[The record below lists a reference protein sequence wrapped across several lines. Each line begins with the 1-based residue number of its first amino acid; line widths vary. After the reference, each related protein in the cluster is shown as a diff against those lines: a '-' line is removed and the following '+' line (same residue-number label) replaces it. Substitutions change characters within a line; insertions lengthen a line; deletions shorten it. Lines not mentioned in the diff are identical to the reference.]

1 MDINFSQGNQ
11 QASLAALL
19 HNKETPAERFPKDSE
34 ANLDSVD
41 KAVKAPSEATE
52 SSKVI
57 GLKAD
62 TVARAEIET
71 AVSDMNDFVQSQSRN
86 LNFSIDEASKRSV
99 VKVTDVETGDV
110 IRQLPS
116 DEVLKLAARIQD
128 LQSDVGA
135 AVGVLFNK
143 AV

>member
-1 MDINFSQGNQ
+1 MDIDFTQANQ
-11 QASLAALL
+11 QAALASMVQKQGQPQRDLV
-19 HNKETPAERFPKDSE
+19 KDSDTQSE
-34 ANLDSVD
+34 SD
-41 KAVKAPSEATE
+41 KKASEVRSNAQD

-62 TVARAEIET
+62 KVSIDEIES
-71 AVSDMNDFVQSQSRN
+71 AVNDVNDFVQSQSRH
-86 LNFSIDEASKRSV
+86 LNFSFDEASKRSV